1 MEEDGRPRLVRIDG
15 TLFRDTCYGI
25 FPVTCWR
32 EAIKEMNSERKES
45 TPDDN
50 REPPTTPER

>member
-1 MEEDGRPRLVRIDG
+1 MSNLVRIDG

-32 EAIKEMNSERKES
+32 EAIKEMNKSERKES

-50 REPPTTPER
+50 REPTPTPER